1 MILNVMEI
9 KQFEDSRAKD
19 LDAFNTRFTFLKQ
32 EYSVALNSAIA
43 EADPAAQAE
52 LISRIQQLNSQMTEE
67 LRGMITILSKSPDQK
82 NIDDLTEELIQY
94 QKDYAEIQQSQDKL
108 TTLKLIKNSTKETL
122 VKAQYTYWIYLGL
135 LIFLCFVVAYQV
147 FKVSI
152 ISVVQGVT
160 QSLSRPL

>member
-43 EADPAAQAE
+43 EADPAAQTE

-152 ISVVQGVT
+152 SSVVQGVT

>member
-19 LDAFNTRFTFLKQ
+19 LDAFNTRFSFLKQ

-43 EADPAAQAE
+43 ETDQAAQAG
-52 LISRIQQLNSQMTEE
+52 LIGRIQQLNSQMTEE
-67 LRGMITILSKSPDQK
+67 LRGMIAILSKSPDQK
-82 NIDDLTEELIQY
+82 NIDELTEQLIQY

-108 TTLKLIKNSTKETL
+108 TTLKLIKNTTKETL
-122 VKAQYTYWIYLGL
+122 VKAQYTYWIYLGV
-135 LIFLCFVVAYQV
+135 LILLCFIIAYQV

-152 ISVVQGVT
+152 SSVVEGVT
-160 QSLSRPL
+160 QSLSPPS

>member
-19 LDAFNTRFTFLKQ
+19 LDAFNTRFSFLKQ

-43 EADPAAQAE
+43 ETDQAAQAG
-52 LISRIQQLNSQMTEE
+52 LIGRIQQLNSQMTEE
-67 LRGMITILSKSPDQK
+67 LRGMIAILSKSPDQK
-82 NIDDLTEELIQY
+82 NIDELTEQLIQY

-108 TTLKLIKNSTKETL
+108 MTLKLIKNTTKETL

-135 LIFLCFVVAYQV
+135 LILLCFIIAYQV

-152 ISVVQGVT
+152 GSVVKGVT
-160 QSLSRPL
+160 QSLSPPS

>member
-1 MILNVMEI
+1 MEI

>member
-1 MILNVMEI
+1 MEI

-43 EADPAAQAE
+43 EADPAAQTE

-152 ISVVQGVT
+152 SSVVQGVT

>member
-43 EADPAAQAE
+43 EADPAAQTE

-152 ISVVQGVT
+152 TSVVQGVT

>member
-1 MILNVMEI
+1 MEI

-19 LDAFNTRFTFLKQ
+19 LDAFNTRFSFLKQ

-43 EADPAAQAE
+43 ETDPAAQAG

-82 NIDDLTEELIQY
+82 NIDELTDQLIQY

-108 TTLKLIKNSTKETL
+108 MTLKLIKNTTKETL

-135 LIFLCFVVAYQV
+135 LIFLCLVIAYQV
-147 FKVSI
+147 FSVSI
-152 ISVVQGVT
+152 RSVVQGVT
-160 QSLSRPL
+160 QSLNRPS